1 MTDQQAVTA
10 SHDARQVLDNP
21 VYQEAMGLLKT
32 DVIQTWKNCPVR
44 DSEGQLLLLQLI
56 KLADK
61 FEGILNGYIE
71 NGKLAQRKLD
81 LDKIRSESKPKQLL
95 RRVGL

>member
-1 MTDQQAVTA
+1 MTDQQTVTA

-21 VYQEAMGLLKT
+21 VYQEAMRMLQD
-32 DVIQTWKNCPVR
+32 DVFRTWKKCPVR
-44 DSEGQLLLLQLI
+44 DSEGQLLLLQLG

-61 FEGILNGYIE
+61 FEGILTGYIE

-95 RRVGL
+95 RRVGF